1 MLARENR
8 QRFIEDRRSHLPNV
22 NQILEAL
29 EKTYGPQQATGPTDA
44 YEMIV
49 YLNCGY
55 PASDAWCSKGF
66 DVLKR
71 EVGLSPRELLAAP
84 RAKLAKLLRLGGS
97 LTDQRGE
104 RVQEIARRVKGDY
117 GGDLQGALTGCK
129 Q

>member
-1 MLARENR
+1 M
-8 QRFIEDRRSHLPNV
+8 

-29 EKTYGPQQATGPTDA
+29 EKTYGPQQATGPTDP

-55 PASDAWCSKGF
+55 PASDRWCSKGF

-84 RAKLAKLLRLGGS
+84 GQNWRSCCGS
-97 LTDQRGE
+97 AESSRISE
-104 RVQEIARRVKGDY
+104 RRDGRKSPAE
-117 GGDLQGALTGCK
+117 
-129 Q
+129 